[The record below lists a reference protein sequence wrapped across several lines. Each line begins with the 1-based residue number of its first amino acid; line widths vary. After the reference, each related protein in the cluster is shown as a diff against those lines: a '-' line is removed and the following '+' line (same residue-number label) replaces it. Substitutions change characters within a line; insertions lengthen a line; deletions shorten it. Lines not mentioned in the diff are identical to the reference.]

1 MSGLLCACQFDSI
14 LNQVSEHTK
23 SAKNPKMKKDQSK
36 ISIKDVARELG
47 LSITTISFIINN
59 KAKNRISDEVIK
71 KVEDYIEKVGY
82 KPNASAQ
89 SLRTGKSNTIVFMAE
104 DISDPFF
111 STIAK
116 EMEDLAFNNGYK
128 IIYCST
134 ENKKERALEL
144 LSTFKDRQID
154 AFIITPPEDFE
165 DEINAL
171 IAENRKIVLF
181 DRHYNDPN
189 HNYVVL
195 DNYNSCGKAVK
206 SLLEEGFENIAFV
219 GLESNLSPMKE
230 RLEGYMDAVKNNQK
244 HPISLLIKFDEV
256 KSAKGKQVFENLLK
270 EHPNIDAILFSTN
283 SLAITGLRVLREVG
297 KRLPEDIGVITFD
310 DRELFELHSPP
321 ISVVSQPVSE
331 LAEELIKGTLN
342 LLKSR
347 SKSPKLFQVSLPGK
361 LILRKSSMLES
372 GAASGKTK

>member
-1 MSGLLCACQFDSI
+1 
-14 LNQVSEHTK
+14 
-23 SAKNPKMKKDQSK
+23 MKKDQSK

-47 LSITTISFIINN
+47 LSITTISFIINK

-71 KVEDYIEKVGY
+71 KVEDYIKKVGY

-89 SLRTGKSNTIVFMAE
+89 SLRTGKTNTIVFMAE

-111 STIAK
+111 STIAR

-154 AFIITPPEDFE
+154 AFIITPPEGFE
-165 DEINAL
+165 EEINAL
-171 IAENRKIVLF
+171 IAEKRTIVLF
-181 DRHYNDPN
+181 DRHYNDLN

-195 DNYNSCGKAVK
+195 DNYNSSGNAVN
-206 SLLEEGFENIAFV
+206 SLLEEGFENVAFV
-219 GLESNLSPMKE
+219 GLESDLSPMKE
-230 RLEGYMDAVKNNQK
+230 RLEGYLDTVNKNRKQ
-244 HPISLLIKFDEV
+244 PISLLIKFDEV
-256 KSAKGKQVFENLLK
+256 KSTIGKTVFGDFLK
-270 EHPNIDAILFSTN
+270 NHPNIDSILFSTN
-283 SLAITGLRVLREVG
+283 SLAIMGLRVLREMG
-297 KRLPEDIGVITFD
+297 KKLPEEMGVITFD

-321 ISVVSQPVSE
+321 ISVISQPVSD
-331 LAEELIKGTLN
+331 LAKELIKGTLN

-347 SKSPKLFQVSLPGK
+347 SKTPKLFQVCLPGK
-361 LILRKSSMLES
+361 LIIRKSSLLEL
-372 GAASGKTK
+372 GAVVGESE

>member
-1 MSGLLCACQFDSI
+1 MSEYLKQANPILISLFNHCRLLSDKQ
-14 LNQVSEHTK
+14 
-23 SAKNPKMKKDQSK
+23 PKMKKDQSK

-47 LSITTISFIINN
+47 LSITTISFIINK

-71 KVEDYIEKVGY
+71 KVEEYIAKVGY

-111 STIAK
+111 SSIAK
-116 EMEDLAFNNGYK
+116 EMEDLAFKNGYK

-165 DEINAL
+165 NEINAL
-171 IAENRKIVLF
+171 ISEKRTIVLF
-181 DRHYNDPN
+181 DRHYNDLN

-195 DNYNSCGKAVK
+195 DNYNSSGNAVRF
-206 SLLEEGFENIAFV
+206 LLEEGFENVAFV

-230 RLEGYMDAVKNNQK
+230 RLEGYVDAVKDRNK
-244 HPISLLIKFDEV
+244 KSLSLLIKFDEV
-256 KSAKGKQVFENLLK
+256 KSVKGKAVFENFLNA
-270 EHPNIDAILFSTN
+270 HPSIDAILFSTN
-283 SLAITGLRVLREVG
+283 SLAITGLRVLREMG
-297 KRLPEDIGVITFD
+297 KKLPEEIGVITFD
-310 DRELFELHSPP
+310 DRDLFELHSPA
-321 ISVVSQPVSE
+321 ISVISQPVSD
-331 LAEELIKGTLN
+331 LAKELIKGTLT

-347 SKSPKLFQVSLPGK
+347 SKTPKLFQVSLPGK
-361 LILRKSSMLES
+361 LIIRKSSLLKTVSS
-372 GAASGKTK
+372 GSKTK

>member
-1 MSGLLCACQFDSI
+1 
-14 LNQVSEHTK
+14 
-23 SAKNPKMKKDQSK
+23 MKKDQSK

-47 LSITTISFIINN
+47 LSITTISFIINK

-116 EMEDLAFNNGYK
+116 EMEDLAFNSGYK

-134 ENKKERALEL
+134 ENKKERTLEL
-144 LSTFKDRQID
+144 LSTFKDKQID

-165 DEINAL
+165 NEINQL
-171 IAENRKIVLF
+171 IAEKRTIVLF
-181 DRHYNDPN
+181 DRYYNDPK

-195 DNYNSCGKAVK
+195 DNYNSCGNAVK
-206 SLLEEGFENIAFV
+206 FLLEEGFENVAFV

-230 RLEGYMDAVKNNQK
+230 RLEGYLDIVKKSKKQ
-244 HPISLLIKFDEV
+244 PISLLIKFDEV
-256 KSAKGKQVFENLLK
+256 KSPKGKAVFENFLK

-283 SLAITGLRVLREVG
+283 SLAITGLRVLREMG
-297 KRLPEDIGVITFD
+297 KKLPEEIGVITFD
-310 DRELFELHSPP
+310 DRDLFELHSPP
-321 ISVVSQPVSE
+321 ISVISQPVSD
-331 LAEELIKGTLN
+331 LAKELIKGTLS
-342 LLKSR
+342 LLTSR
-347 SKSPKLFQVSLPGK
+347 SKTPKLFQVILPGK
-361 LILRKSSMLES
+361 LIVRKSSLLKTVSVED
-372 GAASGKTK
+372 KTK

>member
-1 MSGLLCACQFDSI
+1 
-14 LNQVSEHTK
+14 
-23 SAKNPKMKKDQSK
+23 MKKDQSK